1 MPIRVLPTELVNQI
15 AAGEV
20 VERPAS
26 VVKELVENSIDAG
39 ARRILV
45 EIEGGG
51 ADLVR
56 VTDDGSGIPAEEL
69 PLAVAPH
76 ATSKVAT
83 SEDLSAIHTFGFRG
97 EALASIASVS
107 RFRMVSCPRGSDAG
121 AEIEVEAGALK
132 GPRPAPAR
140 PGTVIEVRTL
150 FCNVPARRKF
160 LKSDAAETARV
171 TESVESIALAHPHV
185 SFELRSNGR
194 KLLDLAPTD
203 EPAKRTLDVLGKEL
217 EPELLEF
224 EERYPE
230 LGGLVVR
237 GFAGRP
243 AIARPTARAIR
254 IHLNGRPIA
263 DRTVLHAVREAYR
276 GLVDPARTP
285 TVALILELDPHE
297 VDVNVH
303 PQKSEVRFRAQ
314 SAIHSAVRKS
324 IERALRAANLVPHFT
339 PDAFRGVPT
348 DSAAPRAPLFGSGM
362 ASAGFGPAQGSSW
375 SGSSPHGSSPH
386 GSSPHGSSSH
396 GSSSHGSSSHG
407 PTRAG
412 LPHDFS
418 ALAALASSA
427 IGAPSVEPSGG
438 PSGEDQAL
446 CAEFPYIQLL
456 NGFLVTE
463 DADGIV
469 IVDQHALH
477 ERAMFALFME
487 RLERGN
493 LESQRLLVPIILE
506 RSAREVEILA
516 DIEPLLARLGIAARP
531 FGPRSIAVESV
542 PTLLHSRN
550 ADAGA
555 FVGDLLERAVEHGS
569 LLSLESALHE
579 IVDMM
584 SCKAA
589 VKAGDALSAA
599 EIRDLLR
606 MRETVERS
614 TSCPHGRPTSI
625 RIARSELER
634 RFGRS

>member
-56 VTDDGSGIPAEEL
+56 VTDDGSGIPAAEL

-324 IERALRAANLVPHFT
+324 IERVLRAANMVPHFT

-375 SGSSPHGSSPH
+375 SGSS
-386 GSSPHGSSSH
+386 SH
-396 GSSSHGSSSHG
+396 GS
-407 PTRAG
+407 TRAG

-438 PSGEDQAL
+438 PSVEDQAL

>member
-1 MPIRVLPTELVNQI
+1 
-15 AAGEV
+15 
-20 VERPAS
+20 
-26 VVKELVENSIDAG
+26 
-39 ARRILV
+39 
-45 EIEGGG
+45 
-51 ADLVR
+51 
-56 VTDDGSGIPAEEL
+56 
-69 PLAVAPH
+69 
-76 ATSKVAT
+76 
-83 SEDLSAIHTFGFRG
+83 
-97 EALASIASVS
+97 
-107 RFRMVSCPRGSDAG
+107 
-121 AEIEVEAGALK
+121 
-132 GPRPAPAR
+132 
-140 PGTVIEVRTL
+140 
-150 FCNVPARRKF
+150 
-160 LKSDAAETARV
+160 
-171 TESVESIALAHPHV
+171 
-185 SFELRSNGR
+185 
-194 KLLDLAPTD
+194 
-203 EPAKRTLDVLGKEL
+203 
-217 EPELLEF
+217 
-224 EERYPE
+224 
-230 LGGLVVR
+230 VVR

-324 IERALRAANLVPHFT
+324 IERVLRAANLVPHFT

-375 SGSSPHGSSPH
+375 SGSS
-386 GSSPHGSSSH
+386 SH
-396 GSSSHGSSSHG
+396 GS
-407 PTRAG
+407 TRAG

>member
-194 KLLDLAPTD
+194 TLLDLAPTD

-324 IERALRAANLVPHFT
+324 IERVLRAANLVPHFT

-375 SGSSPHGSSPH
+375 SGSS
-386 GSSPHGSSSH
+386 SH
-396 GSSSHGSSSHG
+396 GS
-407 PTRAG
+407 TRAG

>member
-339 PDAFRGVPT
+339 PDAFRGVPA

-375 SGSSPHGSSPH
+375 SGSS
-386 GSSPHGSSSH
+386 SH
-396 GSSSHGSSSHG
+396 GS
-407 PTRAG
+407 TRAG

-606 MRETVERS
+606 MRETFERS